1 MNAPYRTVATAT
13 WLLILLACPAG
24 AKDKH
29 LPRKAGPATPET
41 GIYSPRAL
49 RRARTILELRLME
62 LRAARLECVREA
74 VERALRGQASEL
86 WHCAKQSQ
94 APRDR

>member
-1 MNAPYRTVATAT
+1 MNAPYRMVATAT
-13 WLLILLACPAG
+13 WLLILLGYPAP

-29 LPRKAGPATPET
+29 LHLRAKPAVPSTE
-41 GIYSPRAL
+41 IYSARAL

-74 VERALRGQASEL
+74 VERSLRGQASDL

-94 APRDR
+94 ALHDR

>member
-1 MNAPYRTVATAT
+1 MNAPYRTVAAAT
-13 WLLILLACPAG
+13 WLLILLACPAT

-29 LPRKAGPATPET
+29 LHLKAKSTVPDAGL
-41 GIYSPRAL
+41 YSPRAL

-74 VERALRGQASEL
+74 IQRALLGSASEI

-94 APRDR
+94 ALEDR

>member
-1 MNAPYRTVATAT
+1 MNAPYRTVAAAT
-13 WLLILLACPAG
+13 WLLILLACPAV

-29 LPRKAGPATPET
+29 LHLQAKSTGAGTEM
-41 GIYSPRAL
+41 YSPRAL

-94 APRDR
+94 ALHDR